1 MDGELSK
8 LPPDVAQE
16 LMTLKQQIRGRDQL
30 VEQLSTE
37 LFRMVRAHPP
47 ALPAAI
53 SPPHPS
59 SGMTNPDA
67 ERLRQELQAIE
78 QQIAFYQDQIDKR
91 DAEIAQLQKNCQVL
105 SERNQSLELIVQE
118 LPVVYRQKFADRL
131 DQVKS
136 KVQSLQS
143 ENQRLSHQLQQQNLL
158 PDRHHPSR

>member
-1 MDGELSK
+1 VDGELSK
-8 LPPDVAQE
+8 LPPEVAQE
-16 LMTLKQQIRGRDQL
+16 LMALKQQIRGRDQL

-53 SPPHPS
+53 APSHPIGAPSPEA
-59 SGMTNPDA
+59 D
-67 ERLRQELQAIE
+67 RLRQELQTIE

-91 DAEIAQLQKNCQVL
+91 DAEITRLQKNCQLL

-131 DQVKS
+131 EQVKS

-143 ENQRLSHQLQQQNLL
+143 ENQRLSHQLQQQKLL